1 MKCKR
6 CDKPIADHT
15 AGRELDACVAKVVF
29 NVKQIYVFNN
39 EVTPKYSERIADAYQ
54 MEERIAELGLI
65 DDYIIILCA
74 SVYDKYLIESIHDK
88 SGLWHLTHATP
99 EERCKAALMTASYI
113 E

>member
-1 MKCKR
+1 MKCKA
-6 CDKPIADHT
+6 CGKEIDEHV
-15 AGRELDACVAKVVF
+15 AGFEMDMCVMVAVF
-29 NVKQIYVFNN
+29 GRKRRDFGYYRN
-39 EVTPKYSERIADAYQ
+39 KYSESIADAYQ

-99 EERCKAALMTASYI
+99 EERCKAALMTAR
-113 E
+113 